1 MTRPNFKLTIKNDIV
16 YIFYNINTFICDS
29 NKSNPEYV
37 HKLEFSISNRFSQ
50 LLAQG
55 SVKYGLMVKHSLL
68 PAFVCPTR
76 ERMVC
81 ISVNVLGG
89 KQIKRI
95 ILLCNTWKL
104 HEIRI
109 SVFINKILLE
119 TVMPIHLNVV
129 FGCFCGPK
137 VRLTSWNRNYMA
149 HRAQNIHFLTLFRK
163 CVPTPVAAIVRDSQN
178 MSLRSI
184 GQQQDQKG
192 CNYWEEI
199 CSDGQI
205 WSWK

>member
-1 MTRPNFKLTIKNDIV
+1 
-16 YIFYNINTFICDS
+16 
-29 NKSNPEYV
+29 
-37 HKLEFSISNRFSQ
+37 
-50 LLAQG
+50 
-55 SVKYGLMVKHSLL
+55 MVKHSLL
-68 PAFVCPTR
+68 PAFVWPTR

-81 ISVNVLGG
+81 RSVNGLGG

-95 ILLCNTWKL
+95 ILLYNTWKL
-104 HEIRI
+104 YEIQI
-109 SVFINKILLE
+109 SVFINKILWE
-119 TVMPIHLNVV
+119 RVMPIHLNVV

-137 VRLTSWNRNYMA
+137 VRLNSWNRNCMA

-163 CVPTPVAAIVRDSQN
+163 PAPTPVAAIVRDSQN

-184 GQQQDQKG
+184 GQQHDQKG